1 MTDDS
6 DRMPRVEDEPS
17 PTGEGNVPRHMATS
31 CPWSNGQEEVV
42 LPEHSAAEHARV
54 EHVDAALEP
63 ASAASP
69 DGVGTL
75 SEDERLEP
83 GATSAVAPGDAA
95 PSQALDEQLPTIE
108 AAPTPKED
116 GDDAVDDGNALG
128 PGATGAVK
136 AADVRAPKIEQ
147 GWAVDEG
154 TGTLPGG
161 RGFPHLLVA
170 GIIAVLVAILG
181 SSLILTSCFGL
192 FSDPEVPNV
201 VGLDAA
207 SAQAELESQGYDV
220 EVSEQVTQSSED
232 AGRVL
237 ATEPTADSALPSGGD
252 VTLKVGKSPEVTQ
265 AVPDLVGL
273 SLDDAVTALAQTK
286 FFVKDDVTFAYS
298 DTVAAGKVISQG
310 PEAGAMEVMGTKVD
324 LVVSDGPNP
333 DAGDTSDFADDNEQS
348 SVSIPD
354 LRGMTVAKAT
364 VLLRGMGL
372 EVARGEAVL
381 TDDFVNGT
389 VAAVEP
395 PTDSVVAVGSTVT
408 IHEAQPKA
416 GTAN

>member
-69 DGVGTL
+69 DGVGTP
-75 SEDERLEP
+75 SEDEGLEP

-128 PGATGAVK
+128 PDATGAVK

-147 GWAVDEG
+147 GWSVDKG

-161 RGFPHLLVA
+161 QGFPHLLVA

-192 FSDPEVPNV
+192 FSDPEVPNI

-237 ATEPTADSALPSGGD
+237 ATEPTAGSALPSGGD

-372 EVARGEAVL
+372 EVARGEAIL

-395 PTDSVVAVGSTVT
+395 STDSVVAVGSTVT

>member
-17 PTGEGNVPRHMATS
+17 LTGEGNAPRHMTVS
-31 CPWSNGQEEVV
+31 CPWPNGQEEVV
-42 LPEHSAAEHARV
+42 LPEHSAAEHARI

-83 GATSAVAPGDAA
+83 GATSAAA
-95 PSQALDEQLPTIE
+95 LGNATPSQALDEQLPTIE
-108 AAPTPKED
+108 AAPTPKEE
-116 GDDAVDDGNALG
+116 DAIDDGSALG
-128 PGATGAVK
+128 PDATGAVK

-154 TGTLPGG
+154 TGTLPGD

-201 VGLDAA
+201 AGLDAA

-237 ATEPTADSALPSGGD
+237 ATEPTAGSALPSGGD

-372 EVARGEAVL
+372 EVAKGEAVL
-381 TDDFVNGT
+381 TVDFVNGT

-395 PTDSVVAVGSTVT
+395 STDSVVAVGSTVT

-416 GTAN
+416 DTAN

>member
-1 MTDDS
+1 M
-6 DRMPRVEDEPS
+6 
-17 PTGEGNVPRHMATS
+17 
-31 CPWSNGQEEVV
+31 
-42 LPEHSAAEHARV
+42 
-54 EHVDAALEP
+54 
-63 ASAASP
+63 
-69 DGVGTL
+69 
-75 SEDERLEP
+75 
-83 GATSAVAPGDAA
+83 
-95 PSQALDEQLPTIE
+95 
-108 AAPTPKED
+108 
-116 GDDAVDDGNALG
+116 
-128 PGATGAVK
+128 
-136 AADVRAPKIEQ
+136 RAPKIEQ

-154 TGTLPGG
+154 TGTLPGD

-201 VGLDAA
+201 AGLDAA

-237 ATEPTADSALPSGGD
+237 ATEPTAGSALPSGGD

-372 EVARGEAVL
+372 EVAKGEAVL
-381 TDDFVNGT
+381 TVDFVNGT

-395 PTDSVVAVGSTVT
+395 STDSVVAVGSTVT

-416 GTAN
+416 DTAN

>member
-63 ASAASP
+63 AGAASP
-69 DGVGTL
+69 DAVGTP
-75 SEDERLEP
+75 SEGERLEP
-83 GATSAVAPGDAA
+83 DATSAVAPGDAA

-116 GDDAVDDGNALG
+116 GDAVDDGNALG
-128 PGATGAVK
+128 PDATGAVK

-147 GWAVDEG
+147 GWAVDKG

-192 FSDPEVPNV
+192 FSDPEVLNV

-237 ATEPTADSALPSGGD
+237 ATEPTAGSALPSGGD